1 MALPLS
7 NEPFKGGR
15 EALPVSAE
23 LSEEGGPFSLF
34 QTRRREEGGRR
45 SLPAGSRRKNR
56 RLCGRLAGGWGPFD
70 LRCGLYVLA
79 PCPCAPRL
87 DAELDQLLVAVA
99 DVGEGLVRPPRR
111 SGRPEEALLR
121 PVYPSGGHTFS
132 AAHLDSRHKAVNTA
146 TVKTTFDLPNALIRK
161 AKALAAQQGRPLLDL
176 VAEAIH
182 EKLEAAAPGETD
194 ATSARGV
201 RREAWERW
209 KSRLEQHPDGTW
221 FNPEGIDDEIFF
233 QSLEGS
239 RREP

>member
-1 MALPLS
+1 
-7 NEPFKGGR
+7 
-15 EALPVSAE
+15 
-23 LSEEGGPFSLF
+23 
-34 QTRRREEGGRR
+34 
-45 SLPAGSRRKNR
+45 
-56 RLCGRLAGGWGPFD
+56 
-70 LRCGLYVLA
+70 
-79 PCPCAPRL
+79 
-87 DAELDQLLVAVA
+87 
-99 DVGEGLVRPPRR
+99 
-111 SGRPEEALLR
+111 
-121 PVYPSGGHTFS
+121 
-132 AAHLDSRHKAVNTA
+132 
-146 TVKTTFDLPNALIRK
+146 VKTTFDLPNALIRK